1 MRRREPEQTAN
12 TDRRSSRQRCGD
24 AAEAQALQFLE
35 RAGLQLVEKNF
46 RCRGGEIDLIMRAGT
61 SLVFVEVRSRAS
73 LQFGGALASVTPA
86 KQAKLLHAAQ
96 VYLLRLPRLPACRF
110 DLVAIDRG
118 HIQWLQ
124 NVIVT

>member
-1 MRRREPEQTAN
+1 
-12 TDRRSSRQRCGD
+12 
-24 AAEAQALQFLE
+24 
-35 RAGLQLVEKNF
+35 
-46 RCRGGEIDLIMRAGT
+46 MRAGT